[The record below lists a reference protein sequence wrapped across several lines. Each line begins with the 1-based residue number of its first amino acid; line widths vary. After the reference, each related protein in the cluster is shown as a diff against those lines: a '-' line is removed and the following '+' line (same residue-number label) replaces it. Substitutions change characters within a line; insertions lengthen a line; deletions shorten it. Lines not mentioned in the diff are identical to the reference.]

1 MQKKTIRKNK
11 FKAKALVRSES
22 VKNGVNKLLNLLSH
36 ADVNEVSS
44 VVNTPQAVD
53 IVLLKGL

>member
-11 FKAKALVRSES
+11 FKAKALVRSAS
-22 VKNGVNKLLNLLSH
+22 VKNGVNKLLNLLSR